1 MAEARMYL
9 ERPYPHTVTLG
20 NGTLVTLR
28 LMTAFDADRIV
39 GFAKSLPADDLLHLR
54 INITDPEIVK
64 EWVRNLE
71 ARKTVTVIAEAGE
84 TFAGYA
90 ILHLNTVMWQR
101 HLGEARILIA
111 PEYRRI
117 GLGRVLAEE
126 IVEIAHDLELS
137 KVVAQMMADQPGA
150 QALFT
155 RLGFQ
160 TEALLADFVIDRSG
174 QTRDLII
181 MAYDVTGLSGHVPSA

>member
-1 MAEARMYL
+1 MAEARMHL
-9 ERPYPHTVTLG
+9 ERPYPHTITLG
-20 NGTLVTLR
+20 DGNLVTLR

-39 GFAKSLPADDLLHLR
+39 GFANSLPADDLLHLR
-54 INITDPEIVK
+54 INITDPEVVR

-71 ARKTVTVIAEAGE
+71 ARKTFTVIAEAGE
-84 TFAGYA
+84 AFAGYA
-90 ILHLNTVMWQR
+90 ILHLNTVTWQR
-101 HLGEARILIA
+101 HLGETRILIA
-111 PEYRRI
+111 PEYRRH
-117 GLGRVLAEE
+117 GLGRALAEE
-126 IVEIAHDLELS
+126 ILAIAHDLELS

-150 QALFT
+150 RKLFM

-181 MAYDVTGLSGHVPSA
+181 MAYDVTGLSGHVPSV